1 MIGGRSGATMAF
13 VARRVSS
20 PLMVGR
26 GDAVAALEAKLIDA
40 QQGEASV
47 VLVRGEAGVGKTRLL
62 REAARRA
69 EEAGAQVLWGECLPI
84 GNGELPYAALVGAL
98 RPLARSMDDADRD
111 AVLGPAR
118 GELARLLP
126 ELAEGEARD
135 APTLDSTARLLELLL
150 GVFER
155 LGERAPVVL
164 VIEDAHWA
172 DAATATLLAFLVR
185 NLRTERVLLAVTWR
199 DDEPTLRDALRGLFS
214 ELTRDDRVV
223 EVALERL
230 TPEDTALQ
238 VGGIV
243 GGEADA
249 ALATWAYQRGQGNPY
264 FTEELVSTRAGGLDG
279 VVPES
284 LRALLLARMASVSP
298 GARAILGALA
308 VAERGVDHAVLAR
321 ATGLDERAVAAALHE
336 LLGAHVLV
344 REHDGE
350 RYAFRHALG
359 REALHADLLV
369 PERRDLHA
377 RMARALE
384 ATAGGDARGAG
395 EWSALAH
402 HWDAAGE
409 PGLALEAAIAAG
421 DAATAVYAFDDA
433 RRQLERA
440 RRLWDDVA
448 PGDRPPEVD
457 ESELLRRLADATRLV
472 GQNEQA
478 IPIAE
483 AALAALP
490 STAGPRRAAR
500 LEILLSGLIRDR
512 DASLAHARRALELLP
527 PGPSAERS
535 SAVLR
540 VASTQ
545 HFGTLPSDM
554 RRMALDALEAAQEA
568 GVAADVG
575 AAHRILGG
583 ALAWGGETEAGL
595 THLRKAGSV
604 ALEHG
609 RAEDHIRAMDHLG
622 AALMML
628 GRLDEAIDLYD
639 RTMDY
644 TRDVGL
650 ARSQSSWLDT
660 NAAECEIR
668 LGRWPQARA
677 RIARQRAIPSE
688 QAETRLVALAIALL
702 LAAREGEGA
711 HTAAEERETVE
722 LVEAANVSQAAAA
735 VAFASLA
742 ELALM
747 RGDPAQAYATVWRAW
762 ERIRFGDLLNWPA
775 MLNLGLRAA
784 GDLADEARAGGGP
797 GPDAAARDRANELR
811 RGVHFYGYE
820 MPTSERAPPELKVH
834 WDIANLELAR
844 VDPASAPEPIRWSD
858 IAARWDALR
867 HPYHASYARLRDA
880 QDRLAAGDRP
890 AAASALRT
898 AYGAAVALGAH
909 PLRADIEALA
919 KRARIA
925 LPSSAP
931 ATDGPPFDLTP
942 RELTVLEL
950 VAAGRTNRQ
959 IAGELYLSPRTVD
972 VHVHR
977 ILAKLEAAN
986 RVEAAGIAHRLGIGT
1001 PS

>member
-1 MIGGRSGATMAF
+1 MAF

-26 GDAVAALEAKLIDA
+26 ADAVATLESALAGARE
-40 QQGEASV
+40 GEAAV

-69 EEAGAQVLWGECLPI
+69 DESGAQVLWGECLPI

-98 RPLARSMDDADRD
+98 RPLARSLDGADRD

-135 APTLDSTARLLELLL
+135 APTPGSTARLLELLL
-150 GVFER
+150 GMFER

-164 VIEDAHWA
+164 VVEDAHWA

-185 NLRTERVLLAVTWR
+185 NLRTERMLLAVTWR
-199 DDEPTLRDALRGLFS
+199 DDEPTLRDALRGLFT

-230 TPEDTALQ
+230 TPEETALQ

-243 GGEADA
+243 GGDADA
-249 ALATWAYQRGQGNPY
+249 ALATWAYRRGQGNPY
-264 FTEELVSTRAGGLDG
+264 FTEELVSTRAGGLDR

-284 LRALLLARMASVSP
+284 LRALLLARMASASP
-298 GARAILGALA
+298 GARSILGALA

-321 ATGLDERAVAAALHE
+321 ATALDEPAVAAALHE
-336 LLGAHVLV
+336 LLEAHVLV

-384 ATAGGDARGAG
+384 STAPVGVRGAG

-409 PGLALEAAIAAG
+409 PALALEAAITAG
-421 DAATAVYAFDDA
+421 GAATAVYAFDDA

-440 RRLWDDVA
+440 RRLWEEVA
-448 PGDRPPEVD
+448 PGDRPAEVD
-457 ESELLRRLADATRLV
+457 ESELLSRLAEAARLA
-472 GQNEQA
+472 GHSEQA
-478 IPIAE
+478 LRIAE
-483 AALAALP
+483 AARAALP
-490 STAGPRRAAR
+490 MAAEPQRAAR
-500 LEILLSGLIRDR
+500 LELQLSVLIRDR
-512 DASLAHARRALELLP
+512 DASVEHARRALELLP

-540 VASTQ
+540 IASAA
-545 HFGTLPSDM
+545 HYGALPSDV
-554 RRMALDALEAAQEA
+554 RRMGLDALEAAQEA
-568 GVAADVG
+568 GAAADVG
-575 AAHRILGG
+575 AAHRIIGG
-583 ALAWGGETEAGL
+583 SLAWGGETEAGL
-595 THLRKAGSV
+595 AHLRKAGRV
-604 ALEHG
+604 ALEHD
-609 RAEDHIRAMDHLG
+609 RAEDHVRAMDHLG

-628 GRLDEAIDLYD
+628 GRLEEAIELYD
-639 RTMDY
+639 RTRDY
-644 TRDVGL
+644 TRQVGL
-650 ARSQSSWLDT
+650 AISHGPWLDT

-668 LGRWPQARA
+668 LGRWAQARA
-677 RIARQRAIPSE
+677 RIARERAEPSE
-688 QAETRLVALAIALL
+688 QADNRLAALAVALL

-711 HTAAEERETVE
+711 ATPAEEREALE
-722 LVEAANVSQAAAA
+722 LVEANVSAGAAA
-735 VAFASLA
+735 VAFSSLA
-742 ELALM
+742 ELALT

-762 ERIRFGDLLNWPA
+762 ERIRYGDLLNWPA

-784 GDLADEARAGGGP
+784 GDLAEQARAGGG
-797 GPDAAARDRANELR
+797 GPDAAARDRAQELL

-820 MPTSERAPPELKVH
+820 MPTVDRAPPETKAQ
-834 WDIANLELAR
+834 WEIANAELTR
-844 VDPASAPEPIRWSD
+844 IDPSRAPEPEPWSA

-867 HPYHASYARLRDA
+867 QPYQASYARMRDA
-880 QDRLAAGDRP
+880 HEHLATGDRP
-890 AAASALRT
+890 AAAAALRAAHAT
-898 AYGAAVALGAH
+898 AVALGAH
-909 PLRADIEALA
+909 PLRGDIERLA

-925 LPSSAP
+925 LPSTDTP
-931 ATDGPPFDLTP
+931 AAAEAPFDLTP

-959 IAGELYLSPRTVD
+959 IAEELYLSTRTVD

-977 ILAKLEAAN
+977 ILAKLDAAN
-986 RVEAAGIAHRLGIGT
+986 RVEAAGIAHQLGIGAT
-1001 PS
+1001 T